1 MNELAIPGD
10 LYLYLILSICW
21 IVFCVAV
28 YECVG
33 TVRRRAL
40 RVGLTL
46 LIATAL
52 TGATAFFILDRAL
65 LAQVQSRTAIFWR
78 LRNGLAVQ
86 FLCVWALVG
95 ALLTAAQRKETP
107 PVRRVLC
114 GMIGAF
120 FLTHFVFS
128 VLVFF
133 Y

>member
-1 MNELAIPGD
+1 MSPTRDESPDNIDTLKKQRLARAQNEIGAKVLTLA
-10 LYLYLILSICW
+10 
-21 IVFCVAV
+21 
-28 YECVG
+28 
-33 TVRRRAL
+33 AL

-114 GMIGAF
+114 GTIGAF

-128 VLVFF
+128 ALAFF

>member
-1 MNELAIPGD
+1 MLFR
-10 LYLYLILSICW
+10 S
-21 IVFCVAV
+21 VFCVAV

-86 FLCVWALVG
+86 FLCAWALVR
-95 ALLTAAQRKETP
+95 ALLTAAQRKEMP
-107 PVRRVLC
+107 RSAASC
-114 GMIGAF
+114 AG
-120 FLTHFVFS
+120 
-128 VLVFF
+128 
-133 Y
+133 

>member
-78 LRNGLAVQ
+78 LGIGGAVL
-86 FLCVWALVG
+86 FLGAWGVVG
-95 ALLTAAQRKETP
+95 GLLTAAQRKHTP